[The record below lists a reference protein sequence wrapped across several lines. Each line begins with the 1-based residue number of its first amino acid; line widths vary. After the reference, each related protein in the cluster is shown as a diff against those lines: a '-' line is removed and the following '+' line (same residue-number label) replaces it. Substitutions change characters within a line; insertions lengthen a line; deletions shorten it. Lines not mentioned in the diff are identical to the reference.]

1 MPRLRCVE
9 QWQDPMNKTV
19 YEPGQEYE
27 VTCQESMYL
36 RTMAP
41 GRFVIVGVGLREA
54 RTLNKA
60 ILHAR
65 GDKQE
70 GDGEQGQGG

>member
-9 QWQDPMNKTV
+9 QWQDRMTGTV
-19 YEPGQEYE
+19 YEPGREYE

-60 ILHAR
+60 ILNPR

-70 GDGEQGQGG
+70 GDGE